1 MGHVIC
7 VAQQKGGSGKT
18 TIAANLAVA
27 FSRAGQSVALLDTD
41 PQGSLGRWFMA
52 RRDLGGE
59 DLGFSTASA
68 WGVSYECD
76 KLRRAFDWVI
86 VDTPPKVDA
95 DLRPALREADLVIVP
110 VSVSQVDVWATDS
123 VLDLARREGRTTLI
137 VLNRAKR
144 GTRLLERG
152 GDIARGARGAARDDH
167 ARQPGG
173 LCRDAG
179 PGARGGRAR
188 QGRVDRRDPRPRR
201 RGQGRARGVRRA
213 AGPPAR
219 VSRAAGRSRFRGR
232 RGRTG
237 SRRSRPG
244 RP

>member
-27 FSRAGQSVALLDTD
+27 FSRAGRSVALLDTD

-52 RRDLGGE
+52 RRELGGE

-76 KLRRAFDWVI
+76 KLRRAFDYVI

-95 DLRPALREADLVIVP
+95 DLRPALREADLVMVP
-110 VSVSQVDVWATDS
+110 VSVSQVDVWATES
-123 VLDLARREGRTTLI
+123 VLDLARREGRVTMI

-144 GTRLLERG
+144 GTRLLTEIEQSLEALDTHCATARLGNRVAYAETLGQGLGVMERG
-152 GDIARGARGAARDDH
+152 RGPWTDEVAGLAAE
-167 ARQPGG
+167 
-173 LCRDAG
+173 
-179 PGARGGRAR
+179 
-188 QGRVDRRDPRPRR
+188 V
-201 RGQGRARGVRRA
+201 A
-213 AGPPAR
+213 AALK
-219 VSRAAGRSRFRGR
+219 S
-232 RGRTG
+232 
-237 SRRSRPG
+237 
-244 RP
+244 